1 MTDEMELSSPS
12 TYVTVA
18 TIIDTTKQ
26 RQYVSVSEINTALET
41 ASKNS
46 DWQSIRFKKTLN
58 GAGGSTWARTLT
70 PKLFDIKCIHNEIN
84 DEIS

>member
-1 MTDEMELSSPS
+1 MELVSTS

-18 TIIDTTKQ
+18 TITDTTRQ
-26 RQYVSVSEINTALET
+26 RQYVGVNEINTALQT

-58 GAGGSTWARTLT
+58 GAGGS
-70 PKLFDIKCIHNEIN
+70 
-84 DEIS
+84 S